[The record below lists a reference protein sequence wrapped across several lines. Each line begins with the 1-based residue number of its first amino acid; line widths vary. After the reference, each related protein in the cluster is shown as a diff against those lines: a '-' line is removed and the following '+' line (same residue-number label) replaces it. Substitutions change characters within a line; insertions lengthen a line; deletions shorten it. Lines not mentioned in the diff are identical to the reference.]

1 MTINNCDSQSA
12 QHLQE
17 IYSPQWHILRVMMH
31 VMHNIAL
38 AATDVAPRIVTFLK
52 ENYLKNQVTA
62 KLLNHLISKGFQ
74 VMNTAL
80 LPH

>member
-17 IYSPQWHILRVMMH
+17 IYLPQWHILRVMMH